1 MNKQDIAEKL
11 EQSILERVHN
21 IMINTPSK
29 LTIENKNDFVD
40 ICEKIDKITTDAFT
54 EAENLGCRDFFSG
67 WQRIFAPWWKNGY
80 DNWEY
85 AYGEGFTWDQ
95 FLDYIIECNC
105 NTTNLKIDN
114 RIPTI
119 FFADK
124 ENKNQFCIEL
134 GTED

>member
-1 MNKQDIAEKL
+1 
-11 EQSILERVHN
+11 
-21 IMINTPSK
+21 MINTPSK
-29 LTIENKNDFVD
+29 LTAENKNNFVD
-40 ICEKIDKITTDAFT
+40 ICSQIDKITTDAFT

-67 WQRIFAPWWKNGY
+67 WRRILAPWWKNGY

-85 AYGEGFTWDQ
+85 AYSEGFTWDQ
-95 FLDYIIECNC
+95 FLNYIIECNC

>member
-1 MNKQDIAEKL
+1 MDKQIIAEKL
-11 EQSILERVHN
+11 EQSILERVRN
-21 IMINTPSK
+21 IMINIPSK
-29 LTIENKNDFVD
+29 LTAENKNDFVS
-40 ICEKIDKITTDAFT
+40 ICERIENITECAFT
-54 EAENLGCRDFFSG
+54 EAEALGCRDFFSG
-67 WQRIFAPWWKNGY
+67 WRRILAPWWKNGY

-105 NTTNLKIDN
+105 NTINLKIKD

-119 FFADK
+119 FFANK